1 MKLVASLEIKKE
13 HIQFI
18 DVDRLVQNITDHIIR
33 SLIEEKDL
41 SMEETGG
48 SKNPKA
54 LDLGRSY
61 DEAISSI
68 DIRKWTKTGG

>member
-54 LDLGRSY
+54 LDLVRSY